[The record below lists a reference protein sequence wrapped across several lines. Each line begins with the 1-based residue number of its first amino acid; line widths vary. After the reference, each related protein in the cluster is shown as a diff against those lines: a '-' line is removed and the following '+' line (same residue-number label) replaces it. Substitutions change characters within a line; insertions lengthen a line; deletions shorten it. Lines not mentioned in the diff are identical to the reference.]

1 MRRVCVRTK
10 LAAPSTS
17 ITATVEARAVLL
29 SNSTVSPVLLLKS
42 TALASTVAVMDVLG
56 AANFVRTQTLRTY
69 EPLLVTALVYLVLA
83 LLIEN
88 VFRRLAHRLPTRSGF

>member
-1 MRRVCVRTK
+1 
-10 LAAPSTS
+10 
-17 ITATVEARAVLL
+17 
-29 SNSTVSPVLLLKS
+29 
-42 TALASTVAVMDVLG
+42 MDVLG

-83 LLIEN
+83 LLIEE